1 MKTDKKVVTFG
12 EVMMRLI
19 PPGFLRFVQTR
30 SFDVIYAGAEAN
42 VAVALANLHVPV
54 DFVTCLPEND
64 LGDACINYIRQ
75 FGVNVNNIIRTQ
87 DRLGIYFVETGAV
100 YRGNKVIYDRTN
112 SAFANVKPNIF
123 DWSKIF
129 TDTQWF
135 HWTGITPAVSKGAA
149 EACVEAVKKA
159 KEKGLTVSCDLN
171 YRGKLWKWGEPP
183 EKVMSGLLKYVDV
196 LICNEED
203 AEKVFG
209 IKAPGV
215 DVTKGQI
222 EADRYRFVTEKLKER
237 FPNLQVIAITLRQS
251 INANHNKWSGVLY
264 DGKKLY
270 VSQNYDIT
278 HIVDRVGAGDVFAAG
293 LIYML
298 LHNDDKQKTLDF
310 AVAISCLKH
319 TLYGDSCVIK
329 VDEVEKLMKG
339 MTTGRISR

>member
-1 MKTDKKVVTFG
+1 
-12 EVMMRLI
+12 
-19 PPGFLRFVQTR
+19 
-30 SFDVIYAGAEAN
+30 
-42 VAVALANLHVPV
+42 
-54 DFVTCLPEND
+54 
-64 LGDACINYIRQ
+64 
-75 FGVNVNNIIRTQ
+75 
-87 DRLGIYFVETGAV
+87 
-100 YRGNKVIYDRTN
+100 VIYDRAN
-112 SAFANVKPNIF
+112 SAFANVKPKTF

-129 TDTQWF
+129 ADTQWF
-135 HWTGITPAVSKGAA
+135 HWTGITPAVSKSAA
-149 EACVEAVKKA
+149 EACIEAVKKA

-183 EKVMSGLLKYVDV
+183 EKIMSGLLKYVDV

-203 AEKVFG
+203 AEKIFG

-215 DVTKGQI
+215 DVTKGEI

-237 FPNLQVIAITLRQS
+237 FPNLQLIAITLRQS
-251 INANHNKWSGVLY
+251 ISANHNKWSGVLY

-270 VSQNYDIT
+270 IGPNYDIT

-298 LHNDDKQKTLDF
+298 LQSNDKQKALDF

-329 VDEVEKLMKG
+329 IDEVEKLLKG
-339 MTTGRISR
+339 VTSGRISR

>member
-1 MKTDKKVVTFG
+1 MISDKKVVTFG
-12 EVMMRLI
+12 EVMMRLM
-19 PPGFLRFVQTR
+19 PPGFLRFVQAR

-42 VAVALANLHVPV
+42 VAVALANLNVPV

-75 FGVNVNNIIRTQ
+75 FGVNVNNIIRTP

-100 YRGNKVIYDRTN
+100 HRGNKVIYDRAN
-112 SAFANVKPNIF
+112 SAFANVKPKTF

-129 TDTQWF
+129 TDAQWF

-149 EACVEAVKKA
+149 EVCIEAVKNA
-159 KEKGLTVSCDLN
+159 KDEGLTVSCDLN

-203 AEKVFG
+203 AEKVFS
-209 IKAPGV
+209 ITAPDV
-215 DVTKGQI
+215 DVTKGEI
-222 EADRYRFVTEKLKER
+222 KADRYRFVTEKLKER
-237 FPNLQVIAITLRQS
+237 FPNLQLIAITLRQS
-251 INANHNKWSGVLY
+251 ISASYNKWSGVLY
-264 DGKKLY
+264 DGNKLY
-270 VSQNYDIT
+270 VGPTYDIT

-298 LHNDDKQKTLDF
+298 LRNDDKQKILDF

-329 VDEVEKLMKG
+329 IDEVEKLMKG
-339 MTTGRISR
+339 VTTGRISR

>member
-1 MKTDKKVVTFG
+1 MKIDKKVVTFG
-12 EVMMRLI
+12 EVMMRLM

-42 VAVALANLHVPV
+42 VAIALANLNVPV

-75 FGVNVNNIIRTQ
+75 FGVSIENIIRSQ
-87 DRLGIYFVETGAV
+87 DRLGFYFVETGAV
-100 YRGNKVIYDRTN
+100 YRGNKVIYDRAN
-112 SAFANVKPNIF
+112 SAFANINSKTF
-123 DWSKIF
+123 DWSNIF
-129 TDTQWF
+129 TDAQWF

-149 EACVEAVKKA
+149 EACIEAVKKA
-159 KEKGLTVSCDLN
+159 KDKGLTISCDLN
-171 YRGKLWKWGEPP
+171 YRGKLWKWGKPP
-183 EKVMSGLLKYVDV
+183 EKVMSELLKYVDI

-209 IKAPGV
+209 IKDPGINV
-215 DVTKGQI
+215 SKGEI
-222 EADRYRFVTEKLKER
+222 EANRYRFVTEKLKER
-237 FPNLQVIAITLRQS
+237 FPNLQLIAITLRQS

-264 DGKKLY
+264 DGKKFY
-270 VSQNYDIT
+270 IGPNYDIT

-298 LHNDDKQKTLDF
+298 LHNDDKQKALDF

-329 VDEVEKLMKG
+329 IDEVEKLIKG
-339 MTTGRISR
+339 VTTGRISR